1 MVNINFIFYI
11 NLIKLFE
18 MYNLKNCLKN
28 KKKLLKLP
36 IRFLKYF

>member
-18 MYNLKNCLKN
+18 MYNFKNCLKN
-28 KKKLLKLP
+28 KKKIIK
-36 IRFLKYF
+36 IIK